1 MKIALIGYGKMGR
14 TIERLAPEE
23 GCEVVLRIDQDN
35 AQDFSLL
42 HTADVAIEFT
52 GPESA
57 PGNIMRCIDAGM
69 PVASGSTGW
78 TGRMEE
84 LREYCRKK
92 GGTFFYA
99 SNFSIG
105 VNVFF
110 ALNRF
115 LAERMNQLAAYDIQL
130 EEVHHTQK
138 LDAPSGTAITLAK
151 DILARVERKK
161 DWVNRPEEKNDE
173 LSIISR
179 RIDPAPG
186 THRVVYRSAI
196 DEIEI
201 RHEAFSREGFARGA
215 LQAAKW
221 LKGRKGCFGM
231 EDLLGF

>member
-14 TIERLAPEE
+14 TIERLAPDEE
-23 GCEVVLRIDQDN
+23 CEVVLRIDQDN
-35 AQDFSLL
+35 PQDFYLL

-57 PGNIMRCIDAGM
+57 MGNIMRCIDAGV
-69 PVASGSTGW
+69 PVVSGSTGW

-84 LREYCRKK
+84 VGEYCRDK
-92 GGTFFYA
+92 GGAFFYA

-115 LAERMNQLAAYDIQL
+115 LAERMNQLPAYDIQL

-138 LDAPSGTAITLAK
+138 LDAPSGTAITLAT
-151 DILARVERKK
+151 DILARVDRKK
-161 DWVNRPEEKNDE
+161 DWVNRPAEDPAE
-173 LSIISR
+173 LSILSR
-179 RIDPAPG
+179 RLDPAPG
-186 THRVVYRSAI
+186 THRIVYRSAI

>member
-14 TIERLAPEE
+14 TIERLALEE

-35 AQDFSLL
+35 PQDFSLL
-42 HTADVAIEFT
+42 HTVDAAIEFT

-57 PGNIMRCIDAGM
+57 MGNIMRCIGAGV
-69 PVASGSTGW
+69 PVVSGSTGW
-78 TGRMEE
+78 TGGMEE
-84 LREYCRKK
+84 VREYCRDK
-92 GGTFFYA
+92 GGAFFYA

-115 LAERMNQLAAYDIQL
+115 LAERMNHLSAYDIQL

-151 DILARVERKK
+151 DILARVERKRE
-161 DWVNRPEEKNDE
+161 WVNRAAESPEE
-173 LSIISR
+173 LSILSLR
-179 RIDPAPG
+179 VDPAPG
-186 THRVVYRSAI
+186 THRIVYRSAI

-221 LKGRKGCFGM
+221 VKGRKGCFGM

>member
-35 AQDFSLL
+35 SQDFSLL

-57 PGNIMRCIDAGM
+57 MGNIMRCIDAGV
-69 PVASGSTGW
+69 PVVSGSTGW

-84 LREYCRKK
+84 VREYCQNK
-92 GGTFFYA
+92 GGAFFYA

-115 LAERMNQLAAYDIQL
+115 LAERMNQLSAYDIQL

-161 DWVNRPEEKNDE
+161 DWVNHPAENPEE
-173 LSIISR
+173 LSILSR

-186 THRVVYRSAI
+186 THRIVYRSAI

-221 LKGRKGCFGM
+221 LKGRNGCFGM

>member
-1 MKIALIGYGKMGR
+1 MKIAIIGYGKMGR
-14 TIERLAPEE
+14 TIERLAPGE

-35 AQDFSLL
+35 PGDFSLL
-42 HTADVAIEFT
+42 HEADAAIEFT

-57 PGNIMRCIDAGM
+57 VDNIMRCIDAGV
-69 PVASGSTGW
+69 PVVSGSTGW

-84 LREYCRKK
+84 VCEYCRQK
-92 GGTFFYA
+92 GGAFFYA

-115 LAERMNQLAAYDIQL
+115 LAERMNQLTAYDIQL

-151 DILARVERKK
+151 DILARVERKEK
-161 DWVNRPEEKNDE
+161 WVNRPAENQEE
-173 LSIISR
+173 LSILSR

-186 THRVVYRSAI
+186 THSVVYRSAI

-215 LQAAKW
+215 LQAARW
-221 LKGRKGCFGM
+221 VKGRKGCFGM
-231 EDLLGF
+231 DDLLGF

>member
-23 GCEVVLRIDQDN
+23 GSEVVLRIDQEN
-35 AQDFSLL
+35 IQDFALL

-57 PGNIMRCIDAGM
+57 LENIKRCLDAGV
-69 PVASGSTGW
+69 PVVSGSTGW

-84 LREYCRKK
+84 VREYCRNK
-92 GGTFFYA
+92 GGAFFYA
-99 SNFSIG
+99 SNFSVG

-115 LAERMNQLAAYDIQL
+115 LAERMNQLSAYDIQL

-161 DWVNRPEEKNDE
+161 EWVNRPAENPEE
-173 LSIISR
+173 LSILSR
-179 RIDPAPG
+179 RIDPSPG
-186 THRVVYRSAI
+186 THSVTYRSAI

-215 LQAAKW
+215 LQAARW
-221 LKGRKGCFGM
+221 LKGRKGSFGM